1 MAEQSG
7 RTKTLLI
14 ADDSRAT
21 QKVVSLTFGDEG
33 WQVLVA
39 GDADEAWRQIEA
51 GDQSPDIA
59 PDIVLADVYM
69 PGNGGGIKLCE
80 RIKADNRFRH
90 IPVVLLVGAFEPFD
104 GAEARKVGAD
114 DLLIKPFQSIRDLVS
129 RVGDLFNGRPKEQDA
144 DASLEESRAA
154 QHDAPADANSDTSTH
169 AEENSTT
176 AATVV
181 DDNIQYDSAA
191 SDDEFADQTL
201 DDGLIE
207 AVPAAQFGADA
218 AARTGV
224 EVEESE
230 QVEAQSQH
238 APENLTII
246 EPLEE
251 FDSPGQASTER
262 ESNNDNSDES
272 DDDLYITSPDV
283 MSAPAA
289 VAQTTPLDPLV
300 ASGADVSSSHAD
312 EQDAARQQSLNRDSV
327 TTPNDASLDAP
338 FGDTTD
344 ERDEDTPPLAI
355 TEAHTQTTMPHTS
368 SSDRDA
374 LSPAHESFAE
384 DTLLDLDDSTAH
396 APHVAASDA
405 LVMDDF
411 VLDLTDDA
419 TDADNTGLDNSSD
432 NIDRAPQSSA
442 PDVDALELL
451 DAGETDSALTLPA
464 TPPNEIP
471 VSHIEVQAR
480 DTDVAATENVA
491 RVAFTPPMIVES
503 QSLEANHQ
511 VTESVTE
518 VATETLMPHAA
529 SADEGAPDGE
539 ALHAGQISPEVI
551 EQIARRAV
559 ELMSERVVQEIAW
572 EVVPQLAELLI
583 KQRLDQEKSD
593 TE

>member
-1 MAEQSG
+1 MSQQSG
-7 RTKTLLI
+7 RTKTLLV

-21 QKVVSLTFGDEG
+21 QKVISLTFGDEG

-51 GDQSPDIA
+51 GDET

-69 PGNGGGIKLCE
+69 PGDGGGIKLCE
-80 RIKADNRFRH
+80 RIKADKRFRH
-90 IPVVLLVGAFEPFD
+90 IPVVLLVGAFERFD

-114 DLLIKPFQSIRDLVS
+114 DLLTKPFQSIRDLVS

-144 DASLEESRAA
+144 DASLEESR
-154 QHDAPADANSDTSTH
+154 DASTNADSDTSTH
-169 AEENSTT
+169 AEEHSTT

-191 SDDEFADQTL
+191 SNDEFADQTL

-207 AVPAAQFGADA
+207 AVPAAHFGSDS
-218 AARTGV
+218 AARIGV
-224 EVEESE
+224 EDVEESE
-230 QVEAQSQH
+230 RVEAQSHH

-251 FDSPGQASTER
+251 LDSPGQANTAR
-262 ESNNDNSDES
+262 ESNDDDPNES

-300 ASGADVSSSHAD
+300 ASGADVFSNHAD
-312 EQDAARQQSLNRDSV
+312 EQDAARQHSVNPDSV
-327 TTPNDASLDAP
+327 NTLHDQRLDAP
-338 FGDTTD
+338 FGDATD

-355 TEAHTQTTMPHTS
+355 ADTHTPTTMPHTS
-368 SSDRDA
+368 SSDRNA
-374 LSPAHESFAE
+374 SSAHEPFAE

-396 APHVAASDA
+396 VPHVAASDA

-432 NIDRAPQSSA
+432 DSQRAPQSSA
-442 PDVDALELL
+442 SGVDALELL
-451 DAGETDSALTLPA
+451 DVGESDTAPTLPT

-471 VSHIEVQAR
+471 VSRIEVQAR
-480 DTDVAATENVA
+480 DTDAAPTENVA
-491 RVAFTPPMIVES
+491 RVAFTPPTIVES
-503 QSLEANHQ
+503 RNLEANYE
-511 VTESVTE
+511 VSESITET
-518 VATETLMPHAA
+518 ATETLMPPHATSA
-529 SADEGAPDGE
+529 SESAQDGG

-559 ELMSERVVQEIAW
+559 ELMSERVIQEIAW

-583 KQRLDQEKSD
+583 KQRLDQEKPGK
-593 TE
+593 E